1 MVRTAPPFV
10 RTLGAEH
17 RLLLLGGLAVIYH
30 GHSRLTKDVDI
41 WLDPG
46 VSADAWA
53 ATLRAA
59 IGGVPS
65 AYFWDLSRRARVS
78 GDDLAEVVEAVG
90 VIRIGGLEC
99 DLDVFRVPNNL
110 EPADFEAAWQ
120 ASIPFA
126 EEPFRITDEPLL
138 IATKLDTDRP
148 RDREDISFLE
158 SRIRERLFPIL
169 AACSPEEARAH
180 FARYADHVTCEAAL
194 RNPHPEVHALAIE
207 TLREF
212 AAAQNPFA
220 RELLR
225 GLGETPP

>member
-10 RTLGAEH
+10 RTLAAEH
-17 RLLLLGGLAVIYH
+17 RVLLLGGLAVIYH

-46 VSADAWA
+46 VSSDAWA
-53 ATLRAA
+53 AALHTVLAT
-59 IGGVPS
+59 VPS
-65 AYFWDLSRRARVS
+65 AHLWDLSRRLKVL
-78 GDDLAEVVEAVG
+78 GGEIAEVVDAVG
-90 VIRIGGLEC
+90 VIRVGGLEC

-110 EPADFEAAWQ
+110 EPADFEAAWS
-120 ASIPFA
+120 ASVPFH
-126 EEPFRITDEPLL
+126 EEPFRVMDEPLL
-138 IATKLDTDRP
+138 IATKLDTDRQ

-158 SRIRERLFPIL
+158 NRIRGRLSPIL

-194 RNPHPEVHALAIE
+194 RNPHPAVRALAIE

-225 GLGETPP
+225 ALGETPP